1 MIALRRLL
9 PLASALLCAAAS
21 LTPVGAQ
28 QPSGTITGQVIDSA
42 TRLPLVGVNVVVEGT
57 GLAAITREDGTFT
70 IVGVPAGTHTLR
82 ARRIGYGSVPVVV
95 NVSEGATVSV
105 TLALEKGAAVL
116 DEIVVVGYTTQRRAN
131 ITGAVAT
138 VDMADVET
146 RRVPDVA
153 QVLQGQVAGLT
164 VTQSTGAPGEEIS
177 IRIRGEGTIG
187 NNSPLF
193 IVDGVPSREI
203 AFLNPADVQSMTVL
217 KDASAAAIY
226 GSRASAGVIV
236 ITTKHGASGK
246 STVDLN
252 SYAGIQ
258 RATNLPTMLNGTQ
271 YMNKMEEAWN
281 NSGFTGTNPYT
292 VDKSR
297 TGLANTDWLHALFTT
312 GRAQDVQLTAS
323 GGTDK
328 VQYLLSGGLNQQ
340 DGIVVYANDKYQ
352 RVDFERSVQ
361 HWNQPPVFLYRAGQ
375 AFLKGRCTGHYPS
388 RPDQASRHTCLQGS
402 Q

>member
-1 MIALRRLL
+1 MSVSSHVPPFAVGGERGDCIQAPILPRVSRMKVLRRLL
-9 PLASALLCAAAS
+9 LSLAGALSCAAAS

-28 QPSGTITGQVIDSA
+28 QPTGTLTGQVIDSA
-42 TRLPLVGVNVVVEGT
+42 TRQPLVGVNVVVEGT
-57 GLAAITREDGTFT
+57 GLGAITREDGTFS
-70 IVGVPAGTHTLR
+70 ILAVPAGTHTLR
-82 ARRIGYGSVPVVV
+82 ARRIGYASVPVVV

-153 QVLQGQVAGLT
+153 QVLQGQVAGLA
-164 VTQSTGAPGEEIS
+164 VTQSTGAPGDEIS

-193 IVDGVPSREI
+193 IVDGVPSRDI
-203 AFLNPADVQSMTVL
+203 SFLNPADVQSMTVL
-217 KDASAAAIY
+217 KDASAASIY

-258 RATNLPTMLNGTQ
+258 RATNLPTMLNATQ

-292 VDKSR
+292 VVNSL
-297 TGLANTDWLHALFTT
+297 THLANTDLLHELLAT
-312 GRAQDVQLTAS
+312 GQTQNVQLTAS
-323 GGTDK
+323 GGNDK
-328 VQYLLSGGLNQQ
+328 VQYLM
-340 DGIVVYANDKYQ
+340 
-352 RVDFERSVQ
+352 
-361 HWNQPPVFLYRAGQ
+361 
-375 AFLKGRCTGHYPS
+375 TGDSIS
-388 RPDQASRHTCLQGS
+388 RMA
-402 Q
+402 